1 MQDFTGKLAVV
12 TGGASGV
19 GRSLAFALGAEGAR
33 VLIADVDEDG
43 LERTTAALIEKNINA
58 RNQYCDVSKEESV
71 GALATTAFDELGGAH
86 LVFAN
91 AGVSAGEAGNLWDYS
106 QYDWQWTFG
115 VNFWGP
121 LNTIRAFM
129 PRLAKQ
135 GEEAHFITTSSGNG
149 TFIVYPEQPIYSATK
164 GAISVVTEALHIQTR
179 AQQSPVKVHLLF
191 PGPHIVDTGIFD
203 SDRVRPE
210 EFEKPEG
217 TPDTGIHSAEDL
229 RKIMEFMGQELKLT
243 HPDEVAQSALEGV
256 RNDQF
261 WIAPMNPD
269 TKEKIK
275 ARFDSILNRSEFPI
289 PTLG

>member
-1 MQDFTGKLAVV
+1 MHDFTNKLAVI

-33 VLIADVDEDG
+33 VLIADINEDG
-43 LERTTAALIEKNINA
+43 LKNVQAELIKNNIDA
-58 RNQYCDVSKEESV
+58 HKAYCDVSKPESV
-71 GALATTAFDELGGAH
+71 NALAATAFDELGGAH

-106 QYDWQWTFG
+106 ERDWQWTFG

-121 LNTIRAFM
+121 LNTINAFM
-129 PRLAKQ
+129 PRLTAQ
-135 GEEAHFITTSSGNG
+135 GEEAHFVTTSSGNG
-149 TFIVYPEQPIYSATK
+149 AFIVYPEQPIYSATK
-164 GAISVVTEALHIQTR
+164 AAVAVITEALHIQTR
-179 AQQSPVKVHLLF
+179 TQENPVKVHLLF

-203 SDRVRPE
+203 SDRVRPQ

-217 TPDTGIHSAEDL
+217 GPDTGIRTAEDL
-229 RKIMEFMGQELKLT
+229 RKIMEFMGAELHLT
-243 HPDEVAQSALEGV
+243 HPDEVARSAIEGV

-269 TKEKIK
+269 SKEKIR
-275 ARFDSILNRSEFPI
+275 ARFDSILNQSEFPI

>member
-1 MQDFTGKLAVV
+1 MQDFLDKLAVI

-33 VLIADVDEDG
+33 VLVADVDKKGLKRIQADFNDKLIDG
-43 LERTTAALIEKNINA
+43 DT
-58 RNQYCDVSKEESV
+58 QYCDVSKPESV
-71 GALATTAFDELGGAH
+71 EALASRAFDEFGGAH

-106 QYDWQWTFG
+106 PSDWQWTFG

-121 LNTIRAFM
+121 LNTINAFM
-129 PRLAKQ
+129 PRLTAQ
-135 GEEAHFITTSSGNG
+135 GEEAHFVTTSSGNG
-149 TFIVYPEQPIYSATK
+149 AFIVYPEQPMYSATK
-164 GAISVVTEALHIQTR
+164 AAVAAVTEALHIQTR

-203 SDRVRPE
+203 SDRVRPD

-217 TPDTGIHSAEDL
+217 APDTGIRSAEDL
-229 RKIMEFMGQELKLT
+229 RKIMELMGHELRLT
-243 HPDEVAQSALEGV
+243 HPDEVAQSALDGL

-275 ARFDSILNRSEFPI
+275 ARFDSILNQSEFPM